1 MEQKKQN
8 KEQMEKSKMEL
19 LGQLKQIGI
28 SPDNLDWVTEQL
40 NQMIDEEVKKQNN
53 NSNE

>member
-1 MEQKKQN
+1 MEQKKQ
-8 KEQMEKSKMEL
+8 MEKSKTEL
-19 LGQLKQIGI
+19 LGQLNQMNI
-28 SPDNLDWVTEQL
+28 SSDNIDWVKEQL